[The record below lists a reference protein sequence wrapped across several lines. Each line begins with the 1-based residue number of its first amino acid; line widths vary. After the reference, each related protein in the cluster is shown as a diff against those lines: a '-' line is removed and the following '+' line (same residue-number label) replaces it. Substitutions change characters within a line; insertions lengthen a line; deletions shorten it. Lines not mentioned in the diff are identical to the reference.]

1 MTATIDKPVT
11 KKSLEALRERA
22 AAEGLLDVAYAT
34 ADSPFGTL
42 LLAKTPRGLVRLGL
56 PGEDPEAT
64 LADLAGR
71 VSP

>member
-1 MTATIDKPVT
+1 MTPNT
-11 KKSLEALRERA
+11 KSPTLEKNLAALRDRA

-56 PGEDPEAT
+56 PEEDADAL

-71 VSP
+71 IS